1 MHPSQQAMRQV
12 DGRQQISL
20 ESSINHGHHGQRNG
34 AYQKIFP
41 PIGAQDFQEFPT
53 RRSNTG
59 NPNTIARAR
68 FDASSPMP
76 TNFPPSIY
84 SQEPLSD
91 QKGAHLPDRHRPT
104 GHNTSR
110 SASPVSRMSS
120 DETYET
126 QATSLELPAL
136 QAHSALD
143 RSDPMEPLTGDPAGS
158 FDLVAPAEE
167 GRQAFSLEARSE
179 QLFSRAHLEII
190 FANPSSLLRF
200 TAFLST
206 HRPQSVPIL
215 IYYLDALKALKAIRY
230 ANAIAE
236 ALSPIPNYDFTSEL
250 ANPTTNREL
259 ENKAASAFTV
269 LTHEDLPAFITHVY
283 VQVVS
288 QSISRR
294 ITGTLAPHLREAS
307 EGLAEVFC
315 LTDPSRPDN
324 PIVFASEEFHRT
336 TQYGMNYAIGRNCR
350 FLQGPKTEPGSG
362 RRLGDA
368 TRAGREHCEVFLNYR
383 RDGSPFMNM
392 LMIAP
397 LCDSRGKIR
406 YFIGAQ
412 VDVSGLV
419 KDCTD
424 LESLQQLVVR
434 EQAEHKDTNGENFDG
449 QQEAKDDFQ
458 DLSEMLNMAELET
471 VRKFG
476 GRMHREYQ
484 EEEVDKPRNG
494 APHMPRLLLQ
504 EPSADDSQIF
514 DLSSRQSGKL
524 SGIYQNYLLV
534 RPHPSFRIL
543 FASPTL
549 RVPGILQSPFLDKI
563 GGSTRVREELSAAL
577 AEGRGVTA
585 KVRWVTKADEDG
597 RNRWIHCTP
606 LLGSNSLIGVWMVVL
621 VDDDQEL
628 SRRWKQ
634 APPVAPHRGRIY
646 DGHERMGSSGESI
659 AGRASGVSSLQ
670 NDHPRAHQSTNN
682 GAHSSS
688 VRSTSPNSVL
698 I

>member
-1 MHPSQQAMRQV
+1 MPSAHMPIRQHPSQQAMRQV

-84 SQEPLSD
+84 SQEPLRFDSRVLHACEIHELTFIHSD

-136 QAHSALD
+136 QAHSTLD

-324 PIVFASEEFHRT
+324 PIVFASE
-336 TQYGMNYAIGRNCR
+336 GMPAR
-350 FLQGPKTEPGSG
+350 
-362 RRLGDA
+362 
-368 TRAGREHCEVFLNYR
+368 
-383 RDGSPFMNM
+383 M
-392 LMIAP
+392 LSIFNSVNSIHQNFIAP
-397 LCDSRGKIR
+397 P
-406 YFIGAQ
+406 
-412 VDVSGLV
+412 
-419 KDCTD
+419 
-424 LESLQQLVVR
+424 
-434 EQAEHKDTNGENFDG
+434 
-449 QQEAKDDFQ
+449 
-458 DLSEMLNMAELET
+458 NM
-471 VRKFG
+471 V
-476 GRMHREYQ
+476 
-484 EEEVDKPRNG
+484 
-494 APHMPRLLLQ
+494 
-504 EPSADDSQIF
+504 
-514 DLSSRQSGKL
+514 
-524 SGIYQNYLLV
+524 
-534 RPHPSFRIL
+534 
-543 FASPTL
+543 
-549 RVPGILQSPFLDKI
+549 
-563 GGSTRVREELSAAL
+563 
-577 AEGRGVTA
+577 
-585 KVRWVTKADEDG
+585 
-597 RNRWIHCTP
+597 
-606 LLGSNSLIGVWMVVL
+606 
-621 VDDDQEL
+621 
-628 SRRWKQ
+628 
-634 APPVAPHRGRIY
+634 
-646 DGHERMGSSGESI
+646 
-659 AGRASGVSSLQ
+659 
-670 NDHPRAHQSTNN
+670 
-682 GAHSSS
+682 
-688 VRSTSPNSVL
+688 
-698 I
+698 